1 MSIQPRIAVLGSCV
15 TRQAFLHHEGPES
28 WRLER
33 PVHYQAR
40 TSFVSLLSPP
50 LEPPE
55 PLLRAI
61 PDPFEQRA
69 ARDDFRRSFWSKLA
83 ASQPDLL
90 LLDLVDERFDL
101 LAAAAAADG
110 EPRYATLSGM
120 IETWDHEQRKRAR
133 RQLLPRLRRRFAKV
147 AGVSLQ
153 RVGLQRFGLR
163 RLRRLSLEV
172 NQLWQGA
179 AAGFAERLR
188 SEHPRLRV
196 ALHLAPLAETF
207 ADGARADPRDRG
219 TWWEQKPQHLAALR
233 TLLSSYGQQLRQFF
247 PEAPV
252 LQPPAELHRMAR
264 RHPWG
269 EAPWHYT
276 TDYYRALVRQI
287 RGVP

>member
-1 MSIQPRIAVLGSCV
+1 MSAQPRIAVLGSCV
-15 TRQAFLHHEGPES
+15 TRQAFLHNEGPEP

-40 TSFVSLLSPP
+40 TSFVSLVSPP

-55 PLLRAI
+55 PLLAAI
-61 PDPFEQRA
+61 ASPFEQRA
-69 ARDDFRRSFWSKLA
+69 TRDDFQRNFWSRLA

-90 LLDLVDERFDL
+90 LLDMVDERFDL
-101 LAAAAAADG
+101 MAAG
-110 EPRYATLSGM
+110 ETPRYATLNDQIS
-120 IETWDHEQRKRAR
+120 TWDQQQRTRAR
-133 RQLLPRLRRRFAKV
+133 RRLLARLRRRFAKV
-147 AGVSLQ
+147 AGDGLQ

-188 SEHPRLRV
+188 AEHPRLRV
-196 ALHLAPLAETF
+196 ALHLAPLSDTF
-207 ADGARADPRDRG
+207 ADGDRADPRDAAA
-219 TWWEQKPQHLAALR
+219 WWERKPEHLGALR
-233 TLLSSYGQQLRQFF
+233 NLLGSYGQRLRQLF

-252 LQPPAELHRMAR
+252 LQVAPELHRMAR

-276 TDYYRALVRQI
+276 TDYYRELVRQI
-287 RGVP
+287 RGLA